1 MSVEVAVD
9 GHWDPKI
16 ERLIGKAARH
26 AALPRIT
33 ADKGAM
39 APPRWMS
46 RRDLTCLVS
55 QLHHAEA
62 ATGAA
67 CATLSRRLAGTQAG
81 RFLNLQEIDEAR
93 HASLYREY
101 LDMLGDIAPMDE
113 SLAAA
118 MSGGLAWEGTPV
130 GTVVAF
136 NVVLESEAV
145 NLQHMSARA
154 LSCPL
159 FRRISERVAVDEARH
174 VAFGNLYLRRALKTI
189 GRDERA
195 EIYRW
200 VRSLW
205 ARAAAPPVSGRGMS
219 ALVLRLA
226 RRRYMDERWPVQRRH
241 LARIGLV
248 RDGERFPDDP

>member
-1 MSVEVAVD
+1 MSVEVAAD
-9 GHWDPKI
+9 GHWDPRI
-16 ERLIGKAARH
+16 DILIDKAARH
-26 AALPRIT
+26 ASASRG
-33 ADKGAM
+33 ADRAPGFS
-39 APPRWMS
+39 PPRWMP
-46 RRDLTCLVS
+46 RRDFVGIVS
-55 QLHHAEA
+55 QLYHAEA

-67 CATLSRRLAGTQAG
+67 CAALSRRLGGTQAG
-81 RFLNLQEIDEAR
+81 RFVAVQERDEVR
-93 HASLYREY
+93 HASLYRSY
-101 LDMLGDIAPMDE
+101 LDKLGDIAPMDE

-118 MSGGLAWEGTPV
+118 MSGGLAWNGTPA

-145 NLQHMSARA
+145 NLQHMAARA

-174 VAFGNLYLRRALKTI
+174 VAFGALYLRRALAAVDY
-189 GRDERA
+189 DERA

-200 VRSLW
+200 VKSLW
-205 ARAAAPPVSGRGMS
+205 ARAAAPPASGRGLTAM
-219 ALVLRLA
+219 ALRLA

-248 RDGERFPDDP
+248 RDGERFPDEP